1 MITYRL
7 QVLVLSALA
16 FLILLYLLT
25 GFGHVRAI
33 HDPRRPYRGGPVGL
47 ALLLFAWG
55 ERM

>member
-25 GFGHVRAI
+25 GFGHARAI
-33 HDPRRPYRGGPVGL
+33 HDPGRPYRGGPVGL